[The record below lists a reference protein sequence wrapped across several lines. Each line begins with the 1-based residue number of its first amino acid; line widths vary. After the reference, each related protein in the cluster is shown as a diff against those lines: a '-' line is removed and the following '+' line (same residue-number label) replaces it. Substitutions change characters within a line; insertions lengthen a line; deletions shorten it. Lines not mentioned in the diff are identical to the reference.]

1 MDLELTGCAAIVTG
15 SSSGMGLAIARAL
28 AGEGCDITL
37 FARREETLAEEAR
50 RIESDFPGVRALAV
64 TGDSTHPDALGQV
77 VDEALVRFDRLDIVV
92 NNTGGPPAGD
102 FGAFD
107 DEAWKDGYELTVLSA
122 LRLTRRALPALRKS
136 GRGRVI
142 NITSSTVKELADGLL
157 LANALR
163 PSVVGWAK
171 HLSREEGPNG
181 ITVNCIAPGFIDTD
195 RLKYLYS
202 LADDPTTA
210 RRNDEAAIPARRFG
224 QAEEI
229 GAAVAFLCSRR
240 ADYISGV
247 TVLVDGGLARGLLS

>member
-1 MDLELTGCAAIVTG
+1 MDLELAHCAAIVGG
-15 SSSGMGLAIARAL
+15 SSSGMGLAIARTL
-28 AGEGCDITL
+28 AGEGCDVTL
-37 FARREETLAEEAR
+37 FARREQELAEAAE
-50 RIESDFPGVRALAV
+50 RIETDFPGVRALPVA
-64 TGDSTHPDALGQV
+64 GDSTDPDALGHV
-77 VDEALVRFDRLDIVV
+77 VDETLARLGRLDIVV

-102 FGAFD
+102 FGDFD
-107 DEAWKDGYELTVLSA
+107 DDAWQEGYELTVLSA
-122 LRLTRRALPALRKS
+122 IRLTRKALPALRES
-136 GRGRVI
+136 RRGRVV
-142 NITSSTVKELADGLL
+142 NITSSTVKEVSDGIL

-181 ITVNCIAPGFIDTD
+181 ITVNCVAPGYIDTD

-202 LADDPTTA
+202 LADDPETA
-210 RRNDEAAIPARRFG
+210 RRDDAEAIPARRFG

-229 GAAVAFLCSRR
+229 GATVAFLCSRR